1 MQDNGRWQGGVE
13 IMAIKKSVWS
23 MILKV
28 AVAVVTAIA
37 GVLGVNAMTL

>member
-1 MQDNGRWQGGVE
+1 
-13 IMAIKKSVWS
+13 

-37 GVLGVNAMTL
+37 GVLGVNAMTLYCALIMTSNFL

>member
-1 MQDNGRWQGGVE
+1 
-13 IMAIKKSVWS
+13 MAIKKSVWS

-28 AVAVVTAIA
+28 AVAVVSAIA